1 MYLATFFN
9 VLFHVLEFVF
19 PDQLSRLRRLLP
31 ETAVGHFYSPFV
43 PQVVVAVVVVVVVM
57 LRMSCC
63 GAGLLRGRGG
73 GLLRVHLGLPER
85 GGDQGPG
92 EDQD

>member
-1 MYLATFFN
+1 MFYYLATFFN

-43 PQVVVAVVVVVVVM
+43 PQVVVVVVV

-73 GLLRVHLGLPER
+73 RLLRVHLGLPER

-92 EDQD
+92 ADQD